1 MDLSTHRVNEILT
14 ATIPYPDPLV
24 ERDIVHDILAHTLD
38 LLVVGT
44 LYGRQD
50 TSVLETRLIL
60 NFFSIPDPEV
70 RLHVRRLWIRWRAN
84 FEEQYWDGW
93 GESDSLSDEALRTL
107 PVILLEIN
115 RIVADPEMKVQQYL
129 RALCEYG
136 VAKYGQGDVEMAQ
149 TVFNIRHMLKI
160 KLGLTGPS
168 PLTGR
173 DSDHALFG
181 AIQDQLNDYLIT
193 NEDSLSPDRVFKED
207 PINLGLVSGED
218 HIKLESISGE
228 DYIKLEWVS
237 SEDSFKDPIN
247 SDSVS
252 SEESSNQHLIS
263 QEDPFNPAHPAPAFE
278 ADRFLLD
285 PAFGADGLPLSP
297 SFEQGPIN
305 RRLVFGEDSF
315 RPGPVFGQDYFG
327 PGLTEEDRSQPGPA
341 FQHPTSPVYHPGPV
355 FGADRSPLGPFFE
368 HDPVNRGPVFQQE
381 INDEDHFRPIP
392 VFEQDRFGSDL
403 TFKEDRCH
411 PGWVFQEDSIR
422 PDQVSKSNEMN
433 KKVEKSE
440 DEWTETDDEMTD

>member
-1 MDLSTHRVNEILT
+1 MDLSAHRVNEILT
-14 ATIPYPDPLV
+14 ATLPYPDPLV

-44 LYGRQD
+44 LYGRQHA
-50 TSVLETRLIL
+50 SVLETRLIL

-93 GESDSLSDEALRTL
+93 GQSDSLSDEALRTL
-107 PVILLEIN
+107 PVILHEIN

-149 TVFNIRHMLKI
+149 PVFNIRHMLKI
-160 KLGLTGPS
+160 KLGLTSPS

-193 NEDSLSPDRVFKED
+193 NEDSLSPDLFKED
-207 PINLGLVSGED
+207 PIKPGLVSGED
-218 HIKLESISGE
+218 HIKLESISRE

-237 SEDSFKDPIN
+237 SENSFKDLIN

-263 QEDPFNPAHPAPAFE
+263 EEDPFNPAHPDPAFE

-285 PAFGADGLPLSP
+285 PAFGTDGFPPSP
-297 SFEQGPIN
+297 SSEQGPIN
-305 RRLVFGEDSF
+305 GRLVFGEDSF
-315 RPGPVFGQDYFG
+315 RPGPVLGQDHFG
-327 PGLTEEDRSQPGPA
+327 PGPA
-341 FQHPTSPVYHPGPV
+341 LQHPTGPVYHPGPV
-355 FGADRSPLGPFFE
+355 FGADRSPLGPLFE
-368 HDPVNRGPVFQQE
+368 QDPVNRELVFQQE
-381 INDEDHFRPIP
+381 INEEDHFRPIP
-392 VFEQDRFGSDL
+392 VFEQDSFDSG
-403 TFKEDRCH
+403 
-411 PGWVFQEDSIR
+411 PVFQEDSIR
-422 PDQVSKSNEMN
+422 PALVSKLNEMN
-433 KKVEKSE
+433 KEVEKSE
-440 DEWTETDDEMTD
+440 DEWTETDAEMTD